1 MMNPGAT
8 GKRKAIDSDVDADH
22 EDEPNDESDDDDDS
36 SEEEDLILEGV
47 MVRNPD
53 VSDEEDYETTSSE
66 EDVAPPA
73 TAAKK
78 LSSKKK
84 KKKRKNDDDTLQVD
98 FTFCD
103 MDDKY
108 FHGLK
113 SLLHSSSAV
122 YQEHSSALADSMIA
136 NVAVGT
142 IVGTSQEDVNEA
154 DVFGFAS
161 VLNMSTDGPAFKY
174 LKSFCTTHCPAEHR
188 AELDVVLSGTT
199 KRPAGFLLHGRMINM
214 PLEIVLTLQEQ
225 LILDLDW
232 AVENAEEE
240 EERKALDFGV
250 FIRLAPS
257 TKESNGAVLYKYF
270 DDEILQGRAEFSYTV
285 PAPKSS
291 SSREQ
296 EECVTIMVFTK
307 TGHRAAIDDLTKMIR
322 GNSSS

>member
-1 MMNPGAT
+1 MSNTAAT
-8 GKRKAIDSDVDADH
+8 GKRKAIDSDVDADR
-22 EDEPNDESDDDDDS
+22 EDEDDSDEDDDDS
-36 SEEEDLILEGV
+36 SEDEELILEGV

-66 EDVAPPA
+66 DDTPPVVAQ
-73 TAAKK
+73 KK
-78 LSSKKK
+78 SISKK

-103 MDDKY
+103 MDEKY

-113 SLLHSSSAV
+113 SLLHSSSTV
-122 YQEHSSALADSMIA
+122 YQAHSSTLADRMID

-142 IVGTSQEDVNEA
+142 IVGTSQEDENEA

-161 VLNMSTDGPAFKY
+161 VLNVATDCPSLQY
-174 LKSFCTTHCPAEHR
+174 LKTFCSTNCPVEHR

-232 AVENAEEE
+232 AVENADEEE
-240 EERKALDFGV
+240 DRKTLDFGV
-250 FIRLAPS
+250 FIRLAPG
-257 TKESNGAVLYKYF
+257 TKESNGSIVYKYF
-270 DDEILQGRAEFSYTV
+270 DDELLQGRAEVSYTV
-285 PAPKSS
+285 AAPKTS

-307 TGHRAAIDDLTKMIR
+307 TGHRAAIEDLTKMIR
-322 GNSSS
+322 GSSS